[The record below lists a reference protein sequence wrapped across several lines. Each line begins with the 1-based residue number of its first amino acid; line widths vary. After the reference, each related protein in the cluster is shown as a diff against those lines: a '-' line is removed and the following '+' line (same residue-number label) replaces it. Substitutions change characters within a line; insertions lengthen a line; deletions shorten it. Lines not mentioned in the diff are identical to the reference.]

1 MIVEACKSGD
11 VIINF
16 NELDYLKPLDCNE
29 TGEVLVHP
37 MIQEVSTFLMKE
49 NQIPEHLHLVLYKYT
64 NIEGENL
71 DTYEFNLK
79 NYRISATSKNVID
92 KYFEYAINF
101 KKDNK
106 SFRETYP
113 EAFV

>member
-37 MIQEVSTFLMKE
+37 MIQEVSTF
-49 NQIPEHLHLVLYKYT
+49 
-64 NIEGENL
+64 
-71 DTYEFNLK
+71 
-79 NYRISATSKNVID
+79 
-92 KYFEYAINF
+92 
-101 KKDNK
+101 
-106 SFRETYP
+106 
-113 EAFV
+113 